1 MLTTL
6 NLTSSWWTFLQ
17 STYYPF
23 GEPHAPT
30 LIGWLQII
38 GVIIILLLALIF
50 LTRLKDGRNATGHW
64 SHHFADLQMS
74 SREFYDQINEI
85 ITAMNEQHIKTK
97 YITYSE
103 GGFITSNRTY
113 LRVSRG
119 DILFD
124 ICAAP
129 FGNGFFVSWWQADRD
144 FFKRFLLAIPLLGKV
159 FERAF
164 YPNTYYRIDTQD
176 MFQTSIHTI
185 LLSAIDALVI
195 AKGLRGLT
203 ELERKPARGKLQ
215 PRAVTL

>member
-6 NLTSSWWTFLQ
+6 NVTISWCTFLQ
-17 STYYPF
+17 SGPYYYSTS
-23 GEPHAPT
+23 GSSYS
-30 LIGWLQII
+30 WYQII
-38 GVIIILLLALIF
+38 GAFIVVFLIAAF
-50 LTRLKDGRNATGHW
+50 FIRFKDGRNATGHW
-64 SHHFADLQMS
+64 SHPFPDLQMS
-74 SREFYDQINEI
+74 SQEFYDQIEEI
-85 ITAMNEQHIKTK
+85 IKGLNEPHIKTRR
-97 YITYSE
+97 ITYSE
-103 GGFITSNRTY
+103 GGFISSNRTY

-124 ICAAP
+124 ICGAP
-129 FGNGFFVSWWQADRD
+129 FGTAFFISWWQADD
-144 FFKRFLLAIPLLGKV
+144 DLFKRFLLAIPLLGKV

-203 ELERKPARGKLQ
+203 ELERKPTRGKLQ
-215 PRAVTL
+215 PRAVAL